1 MSFEFEWDDAKAKAN
16 LKKHGVAFD
25 EVLSVFGDPSA
36 RIFDDPDHS
45 EDEPREIAI
54 GFSTKPRLLLVG
66 FTGRSGRVRLIHARA
81 QRRSLSD
88 NAMKKTS
95 SRSRKQSRSNRLRTE
110 YEFNYSRSRPNR
122 FASRLGPQ
130 TVAVVLEPDVAQVF
144 DSSRAVNKLL
154 RSVIAAAPTTDQTH
168 RGSRRKAG

>member
-66 FTGRSGRVRLIHARA
+66 FTGRSGRVRLIHARPA
-81 QRRSLSD
+81 TKSERQRHEE
-88 NAMKKTS
+88 NVKPK
-95 SRSRKQSRSNRLRTE
+95 
-110 YEFNYSRSRPNR
+110 P
-122 FASRLGPQ
+122 
-130 TVAVVLEPDVAQVF
+130 
-144 DSSRAVNKLL
+144 
-154 RSVIAAAPTTDQTH
+154 
-168 RGSRRKAG
+168 